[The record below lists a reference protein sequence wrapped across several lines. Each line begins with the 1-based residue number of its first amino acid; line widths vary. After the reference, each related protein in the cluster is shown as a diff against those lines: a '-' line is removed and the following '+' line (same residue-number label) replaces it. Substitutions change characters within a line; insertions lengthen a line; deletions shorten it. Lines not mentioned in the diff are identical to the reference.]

1 METKNQ
7 KSTSTMTLPE
17 LVEQLRSDNFKKK
30 DMIVPANNI
39 RMKDGCL
46 IVSGKEQTEISELL
60 GELGISE
67 TDAGNVNMT
76 LAVTEIAHAQIGA
89 KLDIT
94 KSYYDRMKTKSV
106 PLLDTNVSHW
116 MSELPSNLLLR
127 TFIDKEEKNGFCR
140 AVLSDR
146 YNMIDHYDVLLATL
160 EAIKESGV
168 NLQIQQCDLTDKK
181 MYISFVCPE
190 IEVQAKELVRNYK
203 VPNGSPMDGNV
214 GVVTGFV
221 IGNSEIGLGS
231 FFIAPRATV
240 LACRNGLTFS
250 KDAFSKVHLGSKLDA
265 LESTI
270 KWSSK
275 TKEKNYELVCSQ
287 VGDAVKTF
295 CSADYLTAKVH
306 ELVLLGGKEVT
317 NKVDV
322 IKNVSKEFSY
332 DKPKEEK
339 LLEYFLG
346 QNDTTAFGVVQA
358 LTLYAHRNTKNADE
372 QYEMEDEAMLV
383 LNHMGRFDTEFKE
396 KSPKKT
402 FSKN

>member
-1 METKNQ
+1 METE
-7 KSTSTMTLPE
+7 KSTSKMTLPE
-17 LVEQLRSDNFKKK
+17 LVEQLKSDNYKKK
-30 DMIVPANNI
+30 DLIVPANNI

-46 IVSGKEQTEISELL
+46 VVSGKEQTEISGLL
-60 GELGISE
+60 DGLGIAE
-67 TDAGNVNMT
+67 TDAGEVNMT
-76 LAVTEIAHAQIGA
+76 LSVTDIAHAQVGA
-89 KLDIT
+89 KLEIP
-94 KSYYDRMKTKSV
+94 KNYYDRMKDKSV

-116 MSELPSNLLLR
+116 FAQSEANLLLR

-140 AVLSDR
+140 ALLSDR
-146 YNMIDHYDVLLATL
+146 YNIIDHYDVLFATL
-160 EAIKESGV
+160 DAIKESGV

-203 VPNGSPMDGNV
+203 VPNGSPMDGNA

-250 KDAFSKVHLGSKLDA
+250 KDAFSKIHLGSKLDA
-265 LESTI
+265 YESTI
-270 KWSSK
+270 KWSK
-275 TKEKNYELVCSQ
+275 QTKEKNYELVCSQ
-287 VGDAVKTF
+287 VADAVKTF

-306 ELVLLGGKEVT
+306 ELTLLNSKEIV
-317 NKVDV
+317 NKIDV

-332 DKPKEEK
+332 DKAKEEK

-346 QNDTTAFGVVQA
+346 QNDTSPFGVVQA
-358 LTLYAHRNTKNADE
+358 LTLYAHRDTRDGDE
-372 QYEMEDEAMLV
+372 QFETENQAMLV
-383 LNHMGRFDTEFKE
+383 LASIEKYDTVFTE
-396 KSPKKT
+396 KPSRKT